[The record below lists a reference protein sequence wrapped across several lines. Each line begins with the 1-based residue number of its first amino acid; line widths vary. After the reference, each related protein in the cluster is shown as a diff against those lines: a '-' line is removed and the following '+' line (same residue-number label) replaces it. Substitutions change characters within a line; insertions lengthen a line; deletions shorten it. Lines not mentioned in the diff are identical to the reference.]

1 MSLMKVKE
9 KWDGATGLLFG
20 HILDLVCLWEGHIR
34 TGMGIWK
41 LDFSA
46 EKKKKGII

>member
-20 HILDLVCLWEGHIR
+20 HILDLVCLWSGHIR
-34 TGMGIWK
+34 TDGHLEIRF
-41 LDFSA
+41 LA
-46 EKKKKGII
+46 QKKKKGII